1 MRVLSRVIFV
11 FALILAFSHVA
22 QPVQAQERKFR
33 NVEDPAE
40 REANQKALEAAK
52 KAIESSS
59 PTIRKTDD
67 PSKTVFDLLS
77 NPLPEIAFLPEAEF
91 NAATQEVH
99 ETPFDDKFLEYKM
112 RLPKDWTK
120 KTTADMRQLGVN
132 QDVLGEIAAYVS
144 PPRLEEARS
153 EFKVQSLSLSYD
165 IAASHWFLQH
175 VLSNAYNLEGIKE
188 HNEKRVEGLYVVV
201 RNDTTFVV
209 RAVAIKN
216 GRRIILAEFFVP
228 QGEWEAE
235 RVLQAQGMASF
246 ELMNADDSYV
256 QNIKNYK
263 FLDIAEFSYPER
275 WELRTPTIKSTERMQ
290 ARMINAN
297 RELKI
302 LNGQVEVYV
311 VAAGVVESLEDELL
325 NFKKLL
331 EQKGLK
337 LGKLI
342 DVSQDFKFDP
352 AMKFGVVESYIASN
366 DEKNLLEYELWLAVM
381 SSDSYYYFVPMITP
395 MRTQDF
401 NNWTRNVGD
410 FRIVVAGTRPITEK
424 PGMLE
429 KATREEAKKMH
440 KSPEKE

>member
-11 FALILAFSHVA
+11 FALILAFSA
-22 QPVQAQERKFR
+22 AADPAYAQERR
-33 NVEDPAE
+33 SRSWEDPAE
-40 REANQKALEAAK
+40 HEANIKAQEAAK
-52 KAIESSS
+52 KAVESSA
-59 PTIRKTDD
+59 PHIRKTDD
-67 PSKTVFDLLS
+67 PSRTVFDLLS
-77 NPLPEIAFLPEAEF
+77 NPLPDIPFMPEAEF
-91 NAATQEVH
+91 AAATQDIH

-144 PPRLEEARS
+144 PPRIEEARS
-153 EFKVQSLSLSYD
+153 EFRVLSLSLSYD

-246 ELMNADDSYV
+246 ELMNADESYV
-256 QNIKNYK
+256 QAVKTYK
-263 FLDIAEFSYPER
+263 FLDIAEFSYPQR

-290 ARMINAN
+290 ARMISAN
-297 RELKI
+297 RDLKI
-302 LNGQVEVYV
+302 LNGQIEVYV
-311 VAAGVVESLEDELL
+311 VSAGVVESLEDELL

-342 DVSQDFKFDP
+342 EVPQDFKFDP
-352 AMKFGVVESYIASN
+352 TMKFGVVESYIASN

-381 SSDSYYYFVPMITP
+381 SSESYYYFVPMITP

-401 NNWTRNVGD
+401 NNWSRNVGD
-410 FRIVVAGTRPITEK
+410 FRIVAAHTRPILDK
-424 PGMLE
+424 PGMI
-429 KATREEAKKMH
+429 REE
-440 KSPEKE
+440 